1 MMTTRS
7 TIENRDK
14 DCARIMDDNE
24 EHTAKQPNVSTCC
37 LSVRHLSYSLNL
49 FSLILLLRC
58 CLYTSEL
65 QIFLANSANKALRKQ
80 FRERWQKLICV
91 LQCFWRSTPSDL
103 LGRGM
108 KTIQWEM
115 FASHRWEEK
124 ERYIASN
131 WRLREEWLMSQKMR
145 WEISDSKMLS
155 WKDSLSQCARSAA
168 VWEFHW
174 RSSRRLRF
182 RCKW

>member
-1 MMTTRS
+1 M
-7 TIENRDK
+7 ENRDK
-14 DCARIMDDNE
+14 DCASVMDDNE
-24 EHTAKQPNVSTCC
+24 EDTAKQPNVSTCW

-108 KTIQWEM
+108 KTIQREM
-115 FASHRWEEK
+115 FASHRW
-124 ERYIASN
+124 RRRSVTLQATGDCG
-131 WRLREEWLMSQKMR
+131 EEWLMSQKMR

-168 VWEFHW
+168 VWEIHW